1 MSQHLRDLIVG
12 LFVAAGLAVIAY
24 LSLSVGG
31 AQLGG
36 PRTITI
42 YATFDEIGGLTT
54 RSPVVVG
61 GVKIGS
67 VDSIRLSDDFQA
79 VVGLAVQENL
89 KLPTDTSASIL
100 TAGVLGNQYVGLLPG
115 AEEATLSNGDYLGL
129 TEDAVVLERLIGRLI
144 QSFGVQ

>member
-1 MSQHLRDLIVG
+1 MPQHTRDLIVG
-12 LFVAAGLAVIAY
+12 LFVASGLAVVAF
-24 LSLSVGG
+24 LSLNVGG

-36 PRTITI
+36 PPTVTV

-54 RSPVVVG
+54 RSPVVIG
-61 GVKIGS
+61 GVKVGS
-67 VDSIRLSDDFQA
+67 VESIELNDDFEA
-79 VVGLAVQENL
+79 VVGLSVRANL

-115 AEEATLSNGDYLGL
+115 AEEEILGDGQFLGL

-144 QSFGVQ
+144 QNLGVE